1 MSLLE
6 KYFKIAEGAIERL
19 GVNIKEARTDE
30 PNKWYLHRGK
40 ADVVVFVRESKLH
53 TDSTAFTLVML
64 APICNLPENPAKAQ
78 ELKDKLLSTNH
89 LFISERFSIA
99 DNVVYLAATAFMEG
113 LTESVAANLLD
124 SMSYYAQG
132 FAAQFEFEYGDGNN
146 SASDR

>member
-6 KYFKIAEGAIERL
+6 KYFKIAEGAIESL
-19 GVNIKEARTDE
+19 GVNIKEARTEE

-64 APICNLPENPAKAQ
+64 APICTLPENPAKAQ

-99 DNVVYLAATAFMEG
+99 DGVVYLAATAFMEG
-113 LTESVAANLLD
+113 LNESLAAKLLD

-132 FAAQFEFEYGDGNN
+132 FAAQFGFEYGDGDDA
-146 SASDR
+146 ASDR